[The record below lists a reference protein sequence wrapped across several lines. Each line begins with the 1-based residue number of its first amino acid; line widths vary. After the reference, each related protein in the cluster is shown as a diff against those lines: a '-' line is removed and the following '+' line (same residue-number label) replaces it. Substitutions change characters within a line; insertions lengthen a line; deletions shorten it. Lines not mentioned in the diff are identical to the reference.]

1 MKRCLQNLLNTHSYI
16 PNPKHHLVAVSSVN
30 NPVAMRWRYQFDLM
44 RTLTLLILVLIGG
57 CRTKPESASIVPAK
71 KSSETMPTPQI
82 QYAPQQYVCYRT
94 NRSVIV
100 DGRMDEQAWKQV
112 PWTELFVDIE
122 GNLRP
127 KPYFETRAKLMWDSL
142 YLYVAAELKETDVW
156 GKLTERDAVI
166 YHDNDFEVFID
177 PNMDAHEYYELELNA
192 LNTVWDL
199 LLLKPYRDGG
209 PAVNAWDIQGLQTAV
224 TVQGTLNHPGDT
236 DTSWTVEVA
245 FPWAVLKECAHRATP
260 PQDGDQW
267 KINFSRVEWR
277 TEVIDNKYSKV
288 IDASSGKSLAEYN
301 WVWSPQ
307 GLIAMHY
314 PEMWGLVQFTD
325 AIVGSQAV
333 AFILDPVDSARW
345 ALWRVYYAQRDH
357 FIKYGTYTSDF
368 TKLGLVSESLHGFVW
383 PPKLDAASRQFCAQL
398 VSQDGRL
405 RLLIDQEGRLRQ
417 ETNGK

>member
-1 MKRCLQNLLNTHSYI
+1 MKRCLQILLITHSDI
-16 PNPKHHLVAVSSVN
+16 PNTKHHLVDVSSLN
-30 NPVAMRWRYQFDLM
+30 NPAAMRGRYRFALISM
-44 RTLTLLILVLIGG
+44 LTLLILVMTAG
-57 CRTKPESASIVPAK
+57 CRTEPKGAAADQVK

-82 QYAPQQYVCYRT
+82 PYSPQQYVCYRT
-94 NRSVIV
+94 NQPVNV
-100 DGRMDEQAWKQV
+100 DGRMDEQAWKLT

-122 GNLRP
+122 GHLKP
-127 KPYFETRAKLMWDSL
+127 KPYFETRAKLMWDSS

-177 PNMDAHEYYELELNA
+177 PDMDAHEYYELEVNA

-224 TVQGTLNHPGDT
+224 TVQGTLNDPCDT
-236 DTSWTVEVA
+236 DTGWTVEIA
-245 FPWAVLKECAHRATP
+245 FPWEVLKECAHRTTP

-277 TEVIDNKYSKV
+277 TEVKDNKYTKV
-288 IDASSGKSLAEYN
+288 IDPATGKSLPEYN

-325 AIVGSQAV
+325 AIAGSEVV
-333 AFILDPVDSARW
+333 AFTPDPVDSARW
-345 ALWRVYYAQRDH
+345 ALWGVYYAQRDY
-357 FIKYGTYTSDF
+357 FMKYGAYTSDF
-368 TKLGLVSESLHGFVW
+368 AKLGLVSKSLQGFVW
-383 PPKLDAASRQFCAQL
+383 PPKLEAATRQFCAKL
-398 VSQDGRL
+398 VSQDGRI

-417 ETNGK
+417 EMDGK